1 MHLCVLIYI
10 LCNCFLGGGS
20 LWECPPFL
28 YLSFNVHLFFSRLDT
43 EIKSCWICWSLFDFL
58 LLHLSNY
65 NSNLP
70 KKKKE
75 KLNLLCFGWNYLW
88 SLSTLSYTNN
98 GNNFTLL
105 LPHCWLIESLWVFI
119 VSFLSC
125 LVHSHFNNGDLHD
138 ILVEGCICKTSVA
151 IHLYTHSVDQ
161 FLNLFSFVLLELCLS
176 IYTTTAFLHFQS
188 KKKKKSQNI

>member
-1 MHLCVLIYI
+1 MYIYSSLDLIPKSKVVEFAGLCLIFFYFIYQIII
-10 LCNCFLGGGS
+10 LTCQKRKKKNWTSCALGGIIYGAWAHYLTPTMAITS
-20 LWECPPFL
+20 LYYC
-28 YLSFNVHLFFSRLDT
+28 HT
-43 EIKSCWICWSLFDFL
+43 A
-58 LLHLSNY
+58 
-65 NSNLP
+65 
-70 KKKKE
+70 
-75 KLNLLCFGWNYLW
+75 
-88 SLSTLSYTNN
+88 
-98 GNNFTLL
+98 
-105 LPHCWLIESLWVFI
+105 WLIESLWVFI